1 MVNIKIEKIFPD
13 AIFPRYAHPG
23 DAGMD
28 LFSYETYILKPGER
42 RLFKTRLK
50 VEIPESYEMQI
61 RPKSGLALNH
71 GVTVLNTP
79 GTIDAG
85 YRGEVGVILINH
97 SKEVYSIKK
106 GDKIAQAV
114 ISSIERAVLEEV
126 EKLEESSRGEGGFG
140 STGK

>member
-1 MVNIKIEKIFPD
+1 MVDIKIEKIFSD
-13 AIFPRYAHPG
+13 AILPSYAHPG

-28 LFSYETYILKPGER
+28 VFSYETYILKPGER
-42 RLFKTRLK
+42 RLFKTGLK
-50 VEIPESYEMQI
+50 VELPEGYEMQI
-61 RPKSGLALNH
+61 RPRSGLALNH

-97 SKEVYSIKK
+97 GEKVYSIKK

-114 ISSIERAVLEEV
+114 ISSVEKAVLEEV

-140 STGK
+140 STGE

>member
-1 MVNIKIEKIFPD
+1 MVDIKIEKIFPD
-13 AIFPRYAHPG
+13 AILPSYSHPG
-23 DAGMD
+23 DVGMD

-42 RLFKTRLK
+42 RLFKTGLK
-50 VEIPESYEMQI
+50 VEILEGYEMQI
-61 RPKSGLALNH
+61 RPRSGLALNH

-97 SKEVYSIKK
+97 GEEVYSIGK

-114 ISSIERAVLEEV
+114 ISSVERAVLEEV

-140 STGK
+140 STGQ

>member
-1 MVNIKIEKIFPD
+1 MVDIKIEKIFPD
-13 AIFPRYAHPG
+13 AILPSYSHPR

-42 RLFKTRLK
+42 RLFKTGLK
-50 VEIPESYEMQI
+50 VEIQEGYEMQI
-61 RPKSGLALNH
+61 RPRSGLALNH

-97 SKEVYSIKK
+97 GEEVYSIGK

-114 ISSIERAVLEEV
+114 ISSVERAVLEEV

-140 STGK
+140 STGR

>member
-1 MVNIKIEKIFPD
+1 MVDIKIEKIFPD
-13 AIFPRYAHPG
+13 AILPSYSHPR

-42 RLFKTRLK
+42 RLFKTGLK
-50 VEIPESYEMQI
+50 VEIQEGYEMQI
-61 RPKSGLALNH
+61 RPRSGLALNH

-97 SKEVYSIKK
+97 GEEVYSIGK

-114 ISSIERAVLEEV
+114 ISSVERAVLEEV

>member
-1 MVNIKIEKIFPD
+1 MVDIKIEKIFPD
-13 AIFPRYAHPG
+13 AILPSYSHPR

-42 RLFKTRLK
+42 RLFKTGLK
-50 VEIPESYEMQI
+50 VEILEGYEMQI
-61 RPKSGLALNH
+61 RPRSGLALNH

-97 SKEVYSIKK
+97 GEEVYSIGK

-114 ISSIERAVLEEV
+114 ISSVKRAVLEEV